1 MRARSTGYARDA
13 GGFAESQTELRRTHP
28 ASRPL
33 LTCVRA
39 AVSLAAHL
47 FAYGGTAPHRS
58 ANADRRHFTTHQIP
72 SYLHDQRD
80 NLRDGSDWLWYNW
93 GMTPESS
100 VINKLLEPVG
110 ECFTP
115 EVAQR
120 IAELRADASLQAH
133 VDALADKANAGTL
146 TDTERS
152 EYERYISFSEFVTL
166 LQVKAR
172 DLLDRTPGAA

>member
-1 MRARSTGYARDA
+1 
-13 GGFAESQTELRRTHP
+13 
-28 ASRPL
+28 
-33 LTCVRA
+33 
-39 AVSLAAHL
+39 
-47 FAYGGTAPHRS
+47 
-58 ANADRRHFTTHQIP
+58 
-72 SYLHDQRD
+72 
-80 NLRDGSDWLWYNW
+80 
-93 GMTPESS
+93 MTPESS

-120 IAELRADASLQAH
+120 TAALRADASLQAH